1 MKSFCIR
8 CSAPSGRGWQVWDF
22 IFSSCRVFF
31 HTLGLSPS
39 LPPFFL
45 LSGLLCKSQLAGPWC
60 TGGLKQEAHFCPSLP
75 LFYGHNFPGCC
86 ARIAGHSS
94 LTIIAIAITKSSRW
108 HRGNTGEKQKWGQ
121 NGRGKN
127 NSLFIAH
134 LHHQQKSH
142 SFLVWDSARLIKN
155 CFCTPPPHP
164 AELEHP
170 KPALTI
176 TPKMQIMSMQE
187 KQDEGFSLQDSLPI
201 FESPPPPPRLRHLH
215 CRESL
220 LWTSAAAAAAA
231 VVMKHRLVCSSSTSE
246 PVRLSLIPT
255 CRRKGHA
262 LADHAES
269 NTLHLLCVGANRT
282 QSLKK
287 AVFFFFCL
295 CSSNSST
302 QARSLSLYMCVCGPP

>member
-8 CSAPSGRGWQVWDF
+8 CSAPSGRAWQVWDF
-22 IFSSCRVFF
+22 IFSSCRDSQSFF

-86 ARIAGHSS
+86 ARTARHSS

-155 CFCTPPPHP
+155 CFCTPPTPPGWARASKTCANNYPKNANNEHAGEAGRGFLSAGFPPHLWISSSSSSSSSP
-164 AELEHP
+164 
-170 KPALTI
+170 
-176 TPKMQIMSMQE
+176 
-187 KQDEGFSLQDSLPI
+187 LQ
-201 FESPPPPPRLRHLH
+201 
-215 CRESL
+215 RES
-220 LWTSAAAAAAA
+220 A
-231 VVMKHRLVCSSSTSE
+231 VDLCSSSSCHE
-246 PVRLSLIPT
+246 AQACLLLINIRAGPSLAYPNLPAERP
-255 CRRKGHA
+255 CSRRSRRIKHA
-262 LADHAES
+262 TFAL
-269 NTLHLLCVGANRT
+269 R
-282 QSLKK
+282 
-287 AVFFFFCL
+287 
-295 CSSNSST
+295 
-302 QARSLSLYMCVCGPP
+302 RS